1 MGLFNKKDSISR
13 SEMRSALRKTS
24 INRIGTGGKKYV
36 MKERISLEKE
46 VFPRLYGENISKG
59 EYKAALGY
67 MKKSKLGKSY
77 SERLK
82 IERKIN
88 ELKKFGGV

>member
-1 MGLFNKKDSISR
+1 MGLFEKKDSVSR
-13 SEMRSALRKTS
+13 AEMRSALRKTS
-24 INRIGTGGKKYV
+24 IDRLGTGGKKYA
-36 MKERISLEKE
+36 MKERIGFEKE
-46 VFPRLYGENISKG
+46 VFPRMYGEKISKG

-67 MKKSKLGKSY
+67 MKKSKLGKTY
-77 SERLK
+77 GERLK